1 MIKPNEY
8 MHPEDAKALRELE
21 SIPGFP
27 TLVKKVLALGLEKL
41 QYGINMASAIRLS
54 PTQLPEIYNRL
65 PPICEKLGIKEP
77 EFYLSMDPYPNA
89 WTFGDTKIF
98 VTVTSGLLQLLNDE
112 EIDAVIAHECGHI
125 ACRHV
130 LYHSLAHYI
139 LSGADNLGVLGL
151 LSIPIQ
157 LASLYWERKSEL
169 SCDRAGSLV
178 TSPEVVASTMA
189 RLSGGPIDITEKID
203 LEEWARQADQYDAI
217 RNDGIWNKT
226 LQIYAIAQQNHPFA
240 AVRVREILKWGK
252 SEQYQ
257 RLIGI
262 NPTDIARTV
271 EMPSTPPGNSATSA
285 ATNYSKTLNIS
296 IFMLFNE
303 QGIINIDEIV
313 ANHPSWKKMM
323 DDGVITAEEVHEQA
337 QVVIGLLKKIDD
349 TFSESQKA
357 LVEQLL
363 TELSVLFAASHVNA
377 IQEISKDI

>member
-27 TLVKKVLALGLEKL
+27 ALVKKVLALGLEKL

-157 LASLYWERKSEL
+157 LAILYWERKSEL

-257 RLIGI
+257 RLMGI
-262 NPTDIARTV
+262 NPTGTARHC
-271 EMPSTPPGNSATSA
+271 PNCGNAVDPA
-285 ATNYSKTLNIS
+285 WKFCHFCGNK
-296 IFMLFNE
+296 LF
-303 QGIINIDEIV
+303 
-313 ANHPSWKKMM
+313 
-323 DDGVITAEEVHEQA
+323 
-337 QVVIGLLKKIDD
+337 
-349 TFSESQKA
+349 
-357 LVEQLL
+357 
-363 TELSVLFAASHVNA
+363 
-377 IQEISKDI
+377 

>member
-27 TLVKKVLALGLEKL
+27 ALVKKVLALGLEKL

-157 LASLYWERKSEL
+157 LAILYWERKSEL
-169 SCDRAGSLV
+169 SCDRAGSLI

-189 RLSGGPIDITEKID
+189 RLSGGPIEITEKID

-217 RNDGIWNKT
+217 RNDGLWNKT

-257 RLIGI
+257 RLMGI
-262 NPTDIARTV
+262 KPTGTAGLC
-271 EMPSTPPGNSATSA
+271 PNCGNAVDPA
-285 ATNYSKTLNIS
+285 
-296 IFMLFNE
+296 
-303 QGIINIDEIV
+303 
-313 ANHPSWKKMM
+313 WKFCHYCGHKL
-323 DDGVITAEEVHEQA
+323 I
-337 QVVIGLLKKIDD
+337 
-349 TFSESQKA
+349 
-357 LVEQLL
+357 
-363 TELSVLFAASHVNA
+363 
-377 IQEISKDI
+377 